1 MKTNK
6 SRISSGIYKGRFI
19 DLPQTD
25 ETRPTK
31 SIVKESAI
39 NTLKPD
45 IPYSVFVEVFAG
57 SGSVGIEALSN
68 RSKKAYFL
76 EISKETAKIL
86 KNNLT
91 SLEIKEY
98 EIRIGNS
105 FELIGALAKELEN
118 QNMKTIFYFD
128 PPFNIRENQ
137 EEIYAKTSEAVSKLP
152 ASIVQT
158 IAIEHLSSHEFEDFI
173 GEYKKYK
180 KKRFGKTTLTYYK
193 GTVE

>member
-19 DLPQTD
+19 YLPHTD

-45 IPYSVFVEVFAG
+45 IPYSLFVEVFAG

-68 RSKKAYFL
+68 GSKKAYFL
-76 EISKETAKIL
+76 ELNKEAAKIL
-86 KNNLT
+86 KNNLA

-98 EIRIGNS
+98 ETRIGDS
-105 FELIGALAKELEN
+105 FDLIDGLARELEN
-118 QNMKTIFYFD
+118 LNEKTIFYFD

-137 EEIYAKTSEAVSKLP
+137 EDIYKKTKEAISKLP
-152 ASIVQT
+152 ANIVQT
-158 IAIEHLSSHEFEDFI
+158 IVIEHLSSYEFEDFI
-173 GEYKKYK
+173 GIYQKYK

-193 GTVE
+193 ESVE